1 MLVLD
6 EVLYAA
12 NRGLID
18 PDEVVALIEDKPADL
33 ELVLTG
39 GHDRPEY
46 VADLAD
52 LVTQVGKES
61 HPIEAGQ
68 GARKGTE
75 F

>member
-12 NRGLID
+12 NRGLVD
-18 PDEVVALIEDKPADL
+18 PADLVALVEEKPANL

-39 GHDRPEY
+39 GHEEPTYLLEH
-46 VADLAD
+46 AN
-52 LVTQVGKES
+52 LVTEVRKLR
-61 HPIEAGQ
+61 HPFDAGHR
-68 GARKGTE
+68 ARKGTE